1 MKTAFDIE
9 QLMDAGAI
17 TNELDYERAMIADRK
32 LRLLAK
38 ESGHFKKKRNR
49 LRSIIA
55 AYEKKEWNKHT
66 VATAAKLAESS
77 RAEQLAESERIFIE
91 NRKIRIKKELKALD
105 LTQEQ
110 LAAIL
115 GHKSKTHMSELINGV
130 KPFQLT
136 DLLVISKLLK
146 IDIKTLIPP
155 FLSATDRAKV
165 LSALQQ
171 FNNPRLEKRARA
183 FL

>member
-9 QLMDAGAI
+9 QLIDVGSI

-38 ESGHFKKKRNR
+38 ENPHLKKRRSR

-77 RAEQLAESERIFIE
+77 RAEQLAESERLFIE
-91 NRKIRIKKELKALD
+91 NRTARIKKELKALH

-110 LAAIL
+110 LAVIL

-146 IDIKTLIPP
+146 IEMKVLIPA
-155 FLSATDRAKV
+155 FLSATDRTKV
-165 LSALQQ
+165 LLALQQ
-171 FNNPRLEKRARA
+171 LNNPRLEKRAWA
-183 FL
+183 L